1 MPELDINQIQKY
13 LFHRYPFLL
22 VDRVLDYVPGKSGV
36 GIKNVTFNEPYFT
49 GHFPEQ
55 PIMPGVLM
63 IEALAQMAAL
73 VLGTA
78 IGQKGERDARVMGY
92 FASVKQ
98 FRFKQPVTPGDQLRL
113 TIEFVNRKGRI
124 YTARGKAEIVGGK
137 VAAEGELM
145 FALMNHPPID
155 VEGSSE

>member
-36 GIKNVTFNEPYFT
+36 GIKNVTFNEPHFT

-63 IEALAQMAAL
+63 IEALAQMAAI
-73 VLGTA
+73 VLGTS
-78 IGQKGERDARVMGY
+78 IGQKDERDPRVMGY
-92 FASVKQ
+92 FASVKN
-98 FRFKQPVTPGDQLRL
+98 FRFKQPVIPGDQLRL
-113 TIEFVNRKGRI
+113 TIEFTSRRGRI
-124 YTARGKAEIVGGK
+124 YSAHGKAEVVGGK
-137 VAAEGELM
+137 LAAEGDLM
-145 FALMNHPPID
+145 FALMNHAPID
-155 VEGSSE
+155 VDGSAS